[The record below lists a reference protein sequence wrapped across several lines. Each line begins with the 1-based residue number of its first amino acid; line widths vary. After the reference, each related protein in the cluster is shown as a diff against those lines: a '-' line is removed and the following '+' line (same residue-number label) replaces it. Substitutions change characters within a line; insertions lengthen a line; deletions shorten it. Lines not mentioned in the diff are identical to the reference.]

1 MCIRDRRRVH
11 GFMKAVGFAIVLG
24 FISVVRCASV
34 TVGCKIA
41 TEGAI
46 YDINNLVRIWSV
58 NVTGHNTLEFGI
70 CQPLTPCYS
79 KYSYTWAKLL
89 DNGVCNESLTAEG
102 DPVYSRESLNS
113 TDALLVNYSGVG
125 LKCGDGNYEILVYL
139 TCDNSVSTA
148 LAAPALLPSESP
160 CVYSV
165 LLAVEEGCPVVD
177 WSKFWAFAS
186 SFWPLGTALLV
197 AAGILFG
204 VFGRSM
210 WNTIMFIVFA
220 GTFVSLCMALSYG
233 TLPLDAAIW
242 VVCLVEALS
251 VGIGIGLAYCTA
263 KNQILGIVLLG
274 LWMGVSFT
282 VVLQNFII
290 RALISGFLLYK
301 VRSKGFAQSALMAAG
316 LLFIPLFYT
325 FFPSEFTFWFSF
337 GATTILC
344 GMIAYS
350 AKELI
355 ISIATSLIGAF
366 LVVRGIAL
374 AFGGFPGLL
383 EIYEHIRNGE
393 PYTSWPLTI
402 YSAVMLVLAVCF
414 VFVQERLENKR
425 QVKEELD
432 FSAEDSDYK
441 VLDRF

>member
-1 MCIRDRRRVH
+1 
-11 GFMKAVGFAIVLG
+11 MKAGEFIVVLG
-24 FISVVRCASV
+24 FVFVAHCSSV

-46 YDINNLVRIWSV
+46 YDINNLVKVWGV
-58 NVTGHNTLEFGI
+58 NVTESRRVEFGI

-89 DNGVCNESLTAEG
+89 HNGVCSESLTAEG
-102 DPVYSRESLNS
+102 DPVYSRATLNS
-113 TDALLVNYSGVG
+113 TDALLVNYSGIG
-125 LKCGDGNYEILVYL
+125 LECGDGNYEVLVYL
-139 TCDNSVSTA
+139 TCDNSASAA

-251 VGIGIGLAYCTA
+251 VGIGIGLAYFTA
-263 KNQILGIVLLG
+263 KNQVLGIVLLG

-282 VVLQNFII
+282 VVLQDFVI

-301 VRSKGFAQSALMAAG
+301 IKSKGFAKSALMAAG
-316 LLFIPLFYT
+316 LLFIPLLYT
-325 FFPSEFTFWFSF
+325 FFASEITFWISF

-383 EIYEHIRNGE
+383 EMYEHIRHGE
-393 PYTSWPLTI
+393 PYSSWPLTI
-402 YSAVMLVLAVCF
+402 YSAAMLALAVGF
-414 VFVQERLENKR
+414 VLVQERLERKR
-425 QVKEELD
+425 QVKDELD